1 MTESLIAALFLNY
14 GALAGA
20 VAARTP
26 AYQRSQVTNSI
37 VFLLI
42 PLGALASF
50 GALALFIADKG
61 IGYGLLNWLLSLVA
75 FGLVNAVLRNI

>member
-50 GALALFIADKG
+50 GALALFIAD
-61 IGYGLLNWLLSLVA
+61 GLLNWLLSLVA